1 MKALWEQVLR
11 SLGERLTATAMT
23 KFIHQLKPDALEG
36 NTITLAASSNF
47 VQDWVKDKY
56 QELLEDEFALA
67 AGHRMKV
74 EVRVLLEDRSARP
87 APSAEAVRTKARLIG
102 TELPL
107 FTPNPRQTFES
118 FVVGGT
124 NRMAG
129 AGAMA
134 VGDFPGVKFNP
145 LFIYSKC
152 GLGKTHLLNA
162 VANRIL
168 RTQPNLGVAYMTGQR
183 FSEEYVN
190 SVTGSRVEMFRRSIR
205 SCGVWLLDDI
215 QLVTGRDKTQEE
227 IFHAFNHLH
236 SLGRQIVVCADR
248 PPRELLGTHER
259 LRSRLEMGLVV
270 DIQFPDT
277 ETRCAIVM
285 KKAEQEHFPLPFE
298 VALAIAEVVTG
309 NVRHLEGALN
319 KVIAYSS
326 MERLEPSVEMAREIC
341 DRYYLGLAPMKPT
354 PNEILDMVCRHYRVE
369 SEAVK
374 GQSRK
379 SNIAMA
385 RHVTV
390 YMMREILGDSWA
402 NIGASLGSKDHTTM
416 MHGHK
421 KIREMMDRDRELA
434 LVINGLM
441 NDLYPDR

>member
-1 MKALWEQVLR
+1 
-11 SLGERLTATAMT
+11 MT
-23 KFIHQLKPDALEG
+23 KFIQQLKPDTLEG

-47 VQDWVKDKY
+47 VQDWVKDRY
-56 QELLEDEFALA
+56 QELLEDEFSLA
-67 AGHRMKV
+67 SGHRMKV
-74 EVRVLLEDRSARP
+74 EVKVFLEDRSARP
-87 APSAEAVRTKARLIG
+87 AASAESVRTRTKTAG

-107 FTPNPRQTFES
+107 FTPNVRQTFET
-118 FVVGGT
+118 FVVGGS
-124 NRMAG
+124 NRLAG

-134 VGDFPGVKFNP
+134 VGDYPGVKFNP

-190 SVTGSRVEMFRRSIR
+190 AVTGNRVEMFRRSIR
-205 SCGVWLLDDI
+205 SCGVWLLDDV

-227 IFHAFNHLH
+227 MFHAFNHLH
-236 SLGRQIVVCADR
+236 SLGRQIVVCSDR

-259 LRSRLEMGLVV
+259 LRSRFEMGLVV
-270 DIQFPDT
+270 DIQLPDT

-285 KKAEQEHFPLPFE
+285 KKAEQEQFPLPYE
-298 VALAIAEVVTG
+298 VAMAIAEVVSG

-326 MERLEPSVEMAREIC
+326 MERTEPSVEMAREIC

-354 PNEILDMVCRHYRVE
+354 PQEILDMVCRQFRVD
-369 SEAVK
+369 SGAVL
-374 GQSRK
+374 GTSRK
-379 SNIAMA
+379 SNITMA

-390 YMMREILGDSWA
+390 YVMREILGDSWA
-402 NIGASLGSKDHTTM
+402 NIGASLGDKDHTTM

-421 KIREMMDRDRELA
+421 KVREMMDRDRELTM
-434 LVINGLM
+434 VINGLM